1 MDRDVNRG
9 SPLPDDATGQRRF
22 SPARERPRAGRAGV
36 APGEPLYGAL
46 DLGTNNCRLLLAAP
60 APGGFRVVDAFSRI
74 VRLGEGAGRSGQLNE
89 AAMRRTIAALRV
101 CANKL
106 RWWNV
111 DRHRL
116 IATEACRMAGNGPA
130 FLDRVEEELGLR
142 LEIID
147 RHTEAKL
154 AVAGASPLIDPAA
167 RDVLLFDI
175 GGGSTELS
183 WVSLAGGAHTI
194 EAWTSMPAGVVTIAE
209 RFGGEEVSPETF
221 EAMCAHVRPM
231 VRAFAAQLAAAAP
244 HRTPD
249 HILGTSGTVTTICGV
264 HLDLRRYDRSRVDG
278 CWLARD
284 DIRRVTAALRA
295 MPYSERVRHPCI
307 GHERADLVLA
317 GCAILVEII
326 EAWPADRVR
335 VADRGLR
342 EGILTGLMTED
353 GVHGWSR

>member
-1 MDRDVNRG
+1 MDRTINHDR
-9 SPLPDDATGQRRF
+9 PLPGEATGRRGV
-22 SPARERPRAGRAGV
+22 SPERKGAGSARQGV
-36 APGEPLYGAL
+36 SRGDPLYGAL

-60 APGGFRVVDAFSRI
+60 SPEGFRVVDAFSRI
-74 VRLGEGAGRSGQLNE
+74 VRLGEGAGHSGHLNE

-111 DRHRL
+111 DRQRL
-116 IATEACRMAGNGPA
+116 IATEACRMAENGPA
-130 FLDRVEEELGLR
+130 FLDRVEDELGLR

-147 RHTEAKL
+147 RRTEARL
-154 AVAGASPLIDPAA
+154 AVAGASPLIDPDA

-183 WVSLAGGAHTI
+183 WVSASRGSHAI

-209 RFGGEEVSPETF
+209 RFGGEEVSAETF

-231 VRAFAAQLAAAAP
+231 VRAFAESLATGAG
-244 HRTPD
+244 RRIPD

-278 CWLARD
+278 SWLRRD
-284 DIRRVTAALRA
+284 DIFRVTETLRA
-295 MPYSERVRHPCI
+295 MSHGERVRHPCI
-307 GHERADLVLA
+307 GAERADLVLA

-326 EAWPADRVR
+326 EAWPAERVR

-353 GVHGWSR
+353 GAYGRSG